1 MKGYLMILM
10 MVTLIFMLV
19 TMPVTVLAEG
29 DGALLT
35 IDLTPI
41 LQALLGLL
49 ASVITVKV
57 IPWIKSKTTAQQQ
70 ATLAMAIDFLV
81 YGAEQIHGSGAGQQ
95 KIQYVKDELGKR
107 GYTVDIAQIEAAVKR
122 MNDKSVIEYGLS

>member
-1 MKGYLMILM
+1 M
-10 MVTLIFMLV
+10 
-19 TMPVTVLAEG
+19 
-29 DGALLT
+29 

-41 LQALLGLL
+41 LQAVIGLL
-49 ASVITVKV
+49 AALITAKV

-70 ATLAMAIDFLV
+70 ATLALVVDVLV

-95 KIQYVKDELGKR
+95 KIQYVKDELEKR

-122 MNDKSVIEYGLS
+122 MNDKPVMEYGVLEEVVQVD